1 MPPPPAALRARI
13 LRNHELF
20 RELSADE
27 LDQLIAVARIEEF
40 RAKTPI
46 FHKGAPGE
54 SMMAVVTGEVK
65 ISAPAADGREIV
77 LAMMGEG
84 EVFGE
89 IALLD
94 GCDRTADATAVTN
107 CVLLVVHRRDF
118 LPFLNAHPT
127 VAIRLLRVVCQRLRR
142 TTEQVEDLLF
152 LNLPSRLAKKLLYLS
167 GANEDRVR
175 ERAPIIRQSQREIGN
190 LVGLSRE
197 SINKQL
203 SRWQKEGLLTLRDG
217 MIVLDNLDSLREIA
231 EEV

>member
-20 RELSADE
+20 RELSAEE
-27 LDQLIAVARIEEF
+27 LDQLIAVARVEDF

-46 FHKGAPGE
+46 FLKGAPGE

-84 EVFGE
+84 EVFGG

-217 MIVLDNLDSLREIA
+217 MIVLDDLESLREIS

>member
-1 MPPPPAALRARI
+1 MSPPPAALRARI

-27 LDQLIAVARIEEF
+27 LDQLIAVARVEDF

-46 FHKGAPGE
+46 FHKGAAGE

-118 LPFLNAHPT
+118 LPFLNTHPQ

-152 LNLPSRLAKKLLYLS
+152 LNLPSRLAKKLLSLS

-175 ERAPIIRQSQREIGN
+175 DRAPIIRQSQREIGN

-203 SRWQKEGLLTLRDG
+203 SRWQKESLLTLRDG
-217 MIVLDNLDSLREIA
+217 MIVLNDLDSLREIA

>member
-1 MPPPPAALRARI
+1 MSPPPTVLRARI

-46 FHKGAPGE
+46 FHKGAPGD

-94 GCDRTADATAVTN
+94 GCDRTADATASTN
-107 CVLLVVHRRDF
+107 CALLVVHRRDF
-118 LPFLNAHPT
+118 LPFLNAHPHVT
-127 VAIRLLRVVCQRLRR
+127 IRLLRVVCQRLRR

-152 LNLPSRLAKKLLYLS
+152 LNLPSRLAKKLLFLS

-217 MIVLDNLDSLREIA
+217 MIVLDDLDSLREIA

>member
-1 MPPPPAALRARI
+1 MSAPPALRARI

-20 RELSADE
+20 RELSAEE
-27 LDQLIAVARIEEF
+27 LDQLIAVARMEEV
-40 RAKTPI
+40 RAKSPI
-46 FHKGAPGE
+46 FLKGDPGE

-77 LAMMGEG
+77 LAMMPAG

-107 CVLLVVHRRDF
+107 CSLLVIHRRDF
-118 LPFLNAHPT
+118 LPFLNSHPQ

-167 GANEDRVR
+167 GSGEERQR

-203 SRWQKEGLLTLRDG
+203 SRWQKEGVLTLRDG
-217 MIVLDNLDSLREIA
+217 MIVLDDLDALREIA
-231 EEV
+231 AEI

>member
-1 MPPPPAALRARI
+1 MSPPANLRARI

-20 RELSADE
+20 RELSDEE
-27 LDQLIAVARIEEF
+27 LDQLIAVARIEEV
-40 RAKTPI
+40 RAKSPI

-77 LAMMGEG
+77 LAMMGPG

-94 GCDRTADATAVTN
+94 GCDRTADATAITN
-107 CVLLVVHRRDF
+107 CTLLVVHRRDF
-118 LPFLNAHPT
+118 LPFLNAHPH

-152 LNLPSRLAKKLLYLS
+152 LNLPSRLAKKLLHLS
-167 GANEDRVR
+167 GAGDDRRR

-217 MIVLDNLDSLREIA
+217 MIVLDDLESLRDIS

>member
-1 MPPPPAALRARI
+1 MSASPALRARI

-27 LDQLIAVARIEEF
+27 LDQLIAVARIEEV

-46 FHKGAPGE
+46 FHKGSPGE
-54 SMMAVVTGEVK
+54 AMMAVVTGEVK
-65 ISAPAADGREIV
+65 ISALAADGREIV
-77 LAMMGEG
+77 LAMMREG

-94 GCDRTADATAVTN
+94 GCERTADATAVTN
-107 CVLLVVHRRDF
+107 CSLLVVHRRDF
-118 LPFLNAHPT
+118 LPFLVAHPQIA
-127 VAIRLLRVVCQRLRR
+127 VRLLRVVCRRLRR

-152 LNLPSRLAKKLLYLS
+152 LNLPSRLAKKLLNLS
-167 GANEDRVR
+167 GVDEEMRPRDRK
-175 ERAPIIRQSQREIGN
+175 PIIRQSQREIGN

-203 SRWQKEGLLTLRDG
+203 SRWQKEGVLTLRDG
-217 MIVLDNLDSLREIA
+217 MIVLDDLESLREIA
-231 EEV
+231 AEV

>member
-1 MPPPPAALRARI
+1 MSPPPALRARI

-20 RELSADE
+20 RELSTEE
-27 LDQLIAVARIEEF
+27 LDQLIAVARIEEV
-40 RAKTPI
+40 RGKTPI

-107 CVLLVVHRRDF
+107 CTLLVVHRRDF
-118 LPFLNAHPT
+118 LPFLNAHPG

-152 LNLPSRLAKKLLYLS
+152 LNLPSRLAKKLLHLS
-167 GANEDRVR
+167 GANDERPRD
-175 ERAPIIRQSQREIGN
+175 RAPIIRQSQREIGN

-217 MIVLDNLDSLREIA
+217 MIVLDDLESLREIS

>member
-1 MPPPPAALRARI
+1 MSPPPAALRARI

-20 RELSADE
+20 RELSPDE

-46 FHKGAPGE
+46 FHKGAAGE

-77 LAMMGEG
+77 LAMMTEG

-94 GCDRTADATAVTN
+94 GCDRTADATAATN
-107 CVLLVVHRRDF
+107 CTLLVVHRRDF
-118 LPFLNAHPT
+118 LPFLNAHPD

-217 MIVLDNLDSLREIA
+217 MILLDDVDSLREIA

>member
-1 MPPPPAALRARI
+1 MSPPANLRARI

-20 RELSADE
+20 RELSEEE
-27 LDQLIAVARIEEF
+27 LDQLITVARIEEV
-40 RAKTPI
+40 RAKAPI

-77 LAMMGEG
+77 LAMMGPG

-107 CVLLVVHRRDF
+107 CTLLVVHRRDF
-118 LPFLNAHPT
+118 LPFLNAHPH

-167 GANEDRVR
+167 GAADDRRR

-217 MIVLDNLDSLREIA
+217 MIVLEDLESLRDIS

>member
-1 MPPPPAALRARI
+1 MSPPPAALRARI

-27 LDQLIAVARIEEF
+27 LDQLIAVARVEDF

-46 FHKGAPGE
+46 FHKGAAGE

-94 GCDRTADATAVTN
+94 GCDRTADTTAVTN

-118 LPFLNAHPT
+118 LPFLNTHPQ

-152 LNLPSRLAKKLLYLS
+152 LNLPSRLAKKLLSLS

-175 ERAPIIRQSQREIGN
+175 DRAPIIRQSQREIGN

-203 SRWQKEGLLTLRDG
+203 SRWQKESLLTLRDG
-217 MIVLDNLDSLREIA
+217 MIVLNDLDSLREIA

>member
-27 LDQLIAVARIEEF
+27 LDQLIAVARVEDF

-46 FHKGAPGE
+46 FLKGAPGE

-118 LPFLNAHPT
+118 LPFLNTHPH

-152 LNLPSRLAKKLLYLS
+152 LNMPSRLAKKLLHLS
-167 GANEDRVR
+167 GPNEDRVR
-175 ERAPIIRQSQREIGN
+175 DRAPIIRQSQREIGN

-203 SRWQKEGLLTLRDG
+203 SRWQKDGLLTLRDG
-217 MIVLDNLDSLREIA
+217 MIVLDDLDSLREIA

>member
-1 MPPPPAALRARI
+1 MTASPALRARI

-20 RELSADE
+20 RELSAEE
-27 LDQLIAVARIEEF
+27 LDQLIAVSRIEEM
-40 RAKTPI
+40 RAKAPI
-46 FHKGAPGE
+46 FLKGAPGE

-77 LAMMGEG
+77 LAVMREG

-94 GCDRTADATAVTN
+94 GCDRTADATAATN
-107 CVLLVVHRRDF
+107 CSLLVIHRRDF
-118 LPFLNAHPT
+118 LPFLTAHPQ

-152 LNLPSRLAKKLLYLS
+152 LNLPSRLAKKLLFLS
-167 GANEDRVR
+167 GVTDDPRPR

-203 SRWQKEGLLTLRDG
+203 SRWQKEGILTLRDG
-217 MIVLDNLDSLREIA
+217 MIVLDDIESLREIA
-231 EEV
+231 AEN

>member
-1 MPPPPAALRARI
+1 MSPPPALRARI

-20 RELSADE
+20 RELSAEE
-27 LDQLIAVARIEEF
+27 LDQIIAVSRIEEV
-40 RAKTPI
+40 RGKAPI
-46 FHKGAPGE
+46 FLKGSPGE

-94 GCDRTADATAVTN
+94 GSDRTADATAVTN
-107 CVLLVVHRRDF
+107 CTLLVLHRRDF
-118 LPFLNAHPT
+118 LPFLNAHPG
-127 VAIRLLRVVCQRLRR
+127 VAIRLLRVVCRRLRR

-152 LNLPSRLAKKLLYLS
+152 LNLPSRLAKKLLHLG
-167 GANEDRVR
+167 GANDERPRDR
-175 ERAPIIRQSQREIGN
+175 ATIIRQSQREIGN

-203 SRWQKEGLLTLRDG
+203 SRWQKDGLLTLRDG
-217 MIVLDNLDSLREIA
+217 MIVLDDLDALRQIA

>member
-20 RELSADE
+20 RELSAEE
-27 LDQLIAVARIEEF
+27 LDQLIAVARIEDF
-40 RAKTPI
+40 KAKTPI
-46 FHKGAPGE
+46 FHKGAAGE

-107 CVLLVVHRRDF
+107 CSLLVVHRRDF
-118 LPFLNAHPT
+118 LPFLHAHPE
-127 VAIRLLRVVCQRLRR
+127 VAIRLLRVVCQRVRR

-167 GANEDRVR
+167 GANDPRPRDR
-175 ERAPIIRQSQREIGN
+175 ALIIRQSQREIGN

-217 MIVLDNLDSLREIA
+217 MIVLDDLESLREIA

>member
-20 RELSADE
+20 RELTPEE
-27 LDQLIAVARIEEF
+27 LDQLIGVARVEDV
-40 RAKTPI
+40 RAKSPI

-94 GCDRTADATAVTN
+94 GSERTADATAVTN
-107 CVLLVVHRRDF
+107 CTLLVIHRRDF
-118 LPFLNAHPT
+118 LPFLNAHPH

-152 LNLPSRLAKKLLYLS
+152 LNLPSRLAKKLLHLS
-167 GANEDRVR
+167 GANVDRPR

-217 MIVLDNLDSLREIA
+217 MIVLDDLESLREIS

>member
-1 MPPPPAALRARI
+1 MSPPPAALRARI

-27 LDQLIAVARIEEF
+27 LDQLIAVARVEDF

-46 FHKGAPGE
+46 FHKGAAGE

-94 GCDRTADATAVTN
+94 GCDRTADATAITN

-118 LPFLNAHPT
+118 LPFLNTHPQ

-203 SRWQKEGLLTLRDG
+203 SRWQKESLLTLRDG
-217 MIVLDNLDSLREIA
+217 MIVLDDLDSLREIA

>member
-1 MPPPPAALRARI
+1 MSPPPAALRARI

-27 LDQLIAVARIEEF
+27 LDQLIAVARVEDF

-46 FHKGAPGE
+46 FHKGAAGE

-118 LPFLNAHPT
+118 LPFLNTHPQ
-127 VAIRLLRVVCQRLRR
+127 VAIRLLRVVCQRVRR

-217 MIVLDNLDSLREIA
+217 MIVLDDLDSLREIA

>member
-1 MPPPPAALRARI
+1 
-13 LRNHELF
+13 LF
-20 RELSADE
+20 RELSEEE
-27 LDQLIAVARIEEF
+27 LDQLITVARIEEV
-40 RAKTPI
+40 RAKAPI

-77 LAMMGEG
+77 LAMMGPG

-107 CVLLVVHRRDF
+107 CTLLVVHRRDF
-118 LPFLNAHPT
+118 LPFLNAHPH

-167 GANEDRVR
+167 GAADDRRR

-217 MIVLDNLDSLREIA
+217 MIVLEDLESLRDIS

>member
-1 MPPPPAALRARI
+1 MSPPPAALRARI

-27 LDQLIAVARIEEF
+27 LDQLIAVARVEDF

-46 FHKGAPGE
+46 FHKGAAGE

-118 LPFLNAHPT
+118 LPFLNTHPQ

-203 SRWQKEGLLTLRDG
+203 SRWQKERLLTLRDG
-217 MIVLDNLDSLREIA
+217 MIVLNDLDSLREIA

>member
-20 RELSADE
+20 RELSAEE
-27 LDQLIAVARIEEF
+27 LDQLIAVARVEDF

-46 FHKGAPGE
+46 FLKGAPGE

-217 MIVLDNLDSLREIA
+217 MIVLDDLESLREIS

>member
-1 MPPPPAALRARI
+1 MSPPPAALRARI

-27 LDQLIAVARIEEF
+27 LDQLIAVARVEDF

-46 FHKGAPGE
+46 FHKGAAGE

-118 LPFLNAHPT
+118 LPFLNTHPQ

-152 LNLPSRLAKKLLYLS
+152 LNLPSRLAKKLLSLS

-203 SRWQKEGLLTLRDG
+203 SRWQKESLLTLRDG
-217 MIVLDNLDSLREIA
+217 MIVLDDLDSLREIA

>member
-1 MPPPPAALRARI
+1 M
-13 LRNHELF
+13 
-20 RELSADE
+20 
-27 LDQLIAVARIEEF
+27 IAVARIEEV
-40 RAKTPI
+40 RAKAPI

-77 LAMMGEG
+77 LAVMREG

-89 IALLD
+89 VALLD
-94 GCDRTADATAVTN
+94 GSDRTADATASTN
-107 CVLLVVHRRDF
+107 CTLLVIHRRDF
-118 LPFLNAHPT
+118 LPFLNAHPQ

-152 LNLPSRLAKKLLYLS
+152 LNLPSRLAKKLLVLA
-167 GANEDRVR
+167 GATEDRPR
-175 ERAPIIRQSQREIGN
+175 ERTPIIRQSQREIGN

-203 SRWQKEGLLTLRDG
+203 SRWQKDGVLTLRDG
-217 MIVLDNLDSLREIA
+217 MILLDDLEALREIA
-231 EEV
+231 AEV